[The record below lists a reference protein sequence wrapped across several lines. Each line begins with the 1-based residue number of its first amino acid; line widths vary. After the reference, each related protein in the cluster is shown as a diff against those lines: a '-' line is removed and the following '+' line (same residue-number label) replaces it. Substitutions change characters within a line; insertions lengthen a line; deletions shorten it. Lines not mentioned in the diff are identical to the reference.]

1 MKDRCEDE
9 IPLKRTARQA
19 AGRPKKAAAP
29 SPPRIP
35 RITRLMALA
44 IEFQDMI
51 DRGEV
56 KDYADLAR
64 LGYVTRARVT
74 QIMNLTLLAPDI
86 QEKLLSAKSDSAGAL
101 AAERHLRHVS
111 SLAHWSEQRKRFRV
125 EGQVGLS
132 GTNSSISWGRTAIAR
147 NSLSGSQQDVR
158 DVSDVPDV
166 PPDIDF
172 ALFFS

>member
-19 AGRPKKAAAP
+19 AGRQKKAAAP

-44 IEFQDMI
+44 IKFQDMI

-64 LGYVTRARVT
+64 LGCVTRARVT
-74 QIMNLTLLAPDI
+74 QIMNLLNLAPQI
-86 QEKLLSAKSDSAGAL
+86 QEELLCTEADLPTEHTLRRL
-101 AAERHLRHVS
+101 AARAEWPS
-111 SLAHWSEQRKRFRV
+111 
-125 EGQVGLS
+125 QVRLWRGLVDQPCCAPAQP
-132 GTNSSISWGRTAIAR
+132 SWR
-147 NSLSGSQQDVR
+147 
-158 DVSDVPDV
+158 
-166 PPDIDF
+166 
-172 ALFFS
+172 